1 MKKKWIAGVLTAA
14 MVMSLAA
21 CGGGGTGGDSAGTS
35 TGGGDAA
42 SSGGGGEGGEPYTVT
57 MVLNGS
63 QQPDEERIEAKV
75 NEILEKELNARL
87 DLVVLP
93 WASATQQLQL
103 MLAGD
108 EKIDLFYT
116 NATSAVQ
123 YMHSGQIMDMAGLVD
138 QYGTNLKNIFGED
151 VLKGNSVDGFLY
163 GVPVQIERGSIPAI
177 FMRKDLVEK
186 YNIDTSA
193 IKEPKDLEK
202 VFETVQAG
210 EPDMTMLFS
219 INEGDTP
226 LTRLFGG
233 DALADSNYL
242 GVLIDPENSSTVENF
257 YASDW
262 YKETTTMLYDWYK
275 KGYISQDAGTST
287 ENWRT
292 VFKAG
297 NMFSLFF
304 AYHPGTPVEF
314 ESSTGYEFEIVPFR
328 DYPVKMAQSYN
339 SVIFSIAQNSE
350 NPEKAMEVLD
360 FIYGSPEVMNLINW
374 GEEGVDYVLEDAENG
389 VINYPEG
396 VTVDTVG
403 YSLNLGWE
411 LPNQF
416 IAYKWS
422 GSDPQLWEKM
432 EEFNNSAKESNALGF
447 YFDNSEYENQVAA
460 LANVVKQYAGS
471 LNSGSADPEVYIP
484 EFISALEDAGVNEV
498 IAAKQEQFDKW
509 LSENQ

>member
-1 MKKKWIAGVLTAA
+1 MKKKLIAGLLAA
-14 MVMSLAA
+14 VMAVSLAA
-21 CGGGGTGGDSAGTS
+21 CGGSKEEGGSGGDSSDAK
-35 TGGGDAA
+35 GD
-42 SSGGGGEGGEPYTVT
+42 GEEPYTVT
-57 MVLNGS
+57 MVLNGT
-63 QQPDEERIEAKV
+63 QQPDEERIEGKI

-93 WASATQQLQL
+93 WASASQQLQL

-108 EKIDLFYT
+108 EKIDVFYT
-116 NATSAVQ
+116 NATNAVQ
-123 YMHSGQIMDMAGLVD
+123 YMHSGQVMDMSPLID
-138 QYGTNLKNIFGED
+138 KYGTNLKEIFGED
-151 VLKGNSVDGFLY
+151 TLKGNSVDGFLY
-163 GVPVQIERGSIPAI
+163 GVPTQIERGSIPAI

-193 IKEPKDLEK
+193 IKEPKDMEA

-226 LTRLFGG
+226 LTRAFGG
-233 DALADSNYL
+233 DSLADSNYL
-242 GVLIDPENSSTVENF
+242 GVLMDPENSTTIENF

-275 KGYISQDAGTST
+275 KGYISQDAGTNT

-328 DYPVKMAQSYN
+328 EYPVKMAQSYN
-339 SVIFSIAQNSE
+339 SVIFSMAQNSE

-360 FIYGSPEVMNLINW
+360 YIYGSPEVMNLINW
-374 GEEGVDYVLEDAENG
+374 GEEGVDYVLEDEENG
-389 VINYPEG
+389 IINYPEG

-416 IAYKWS
+416 IAHKWS

-432 EEFNNSAKESNALGF
+432 EEFNNSAKESTALGF
-447 YFDNSEYENQVAA
+447 YFDNSEYENQIAA
-460 LANVVKQYAGS
+460 LANVVKQYSGS
-471 LNSGSADPEVYIP
+471 LSSGSADPEVYIP
-484 EFISALEDAGVNEV
+484 EFLSALEDAGIDEI

-509 LSENQ
+509 LAENK